1 MWRNR
6 QSASGE
12 LVKVEAS
19 TVTKLLITDLMGAP
33 HNLDPVTVIIED
45 LGVRAERDEHKT
57 RQGKIIIECYGESWS
72 YYWGSMG
79 DRTVAQF
86 FTGESVDYLAG
97 CLRRGT
103 SMECTVFSGEAL
115 AEAVRHIVVQCRR
128 GRETYRYECGSLD
141 REDARKLY
149 DKAGDLSGFD
159 GPEALMHS
167 KEASDLL
174 TELFT
179 DEWHHSVSDLAFVP
193 NPSYLYLCR
202 IIAAVQAALRT
213 IEPMEAVA

>member
-1 MWRNR
+1 M
-6 QSASGE
+6 
-12 LVKVEAS
+12 KVETT

-33 HNLDPVTVIIED
+33 YNVDPVTVIIED

-72 YYWGSMG
+72 YYWGSMS
-79 DRTVAQF
+79 DRLVAQF
-86 FTGESVDYLAG
+86 FTDCSVDYLAG
-97 CLRRGT
+97 CLKRGT
-103 SMECTVFSGEAL
+103 SLRETVFSGEAL

-128 GRETYRYECGSLD
+128 GRETHRYECGSLD
-141 REDARKLY
+141 REDARRLY

-174 TELFT
+174 AELFT

-213 IEPMEAVA
+213 IEPVEAVA